1 MNALL
6 VAQQEQR
13 IRMLPSPHGVAMR
26 RALISYRRTV
36 ADDGVIGGEM
46 VVALA
51 LCALA
56 RRPIAPRVY

>member
-13 IRMLPSPHGVAMR
+13 IRILPSPHGAAMR

-46 VVALA
+46 SSPS
-51 LCALA
+51 LCG
-56 RRPIAPRVY
+56 PGAPPDRAAVY